1 MALSSW
7 NALYTH
13 IEQKFMRKRQWRQ
26 LHLLKVFVQ
35 HADPFGLSYPGE
47 DLIKELTGI
56 GTTAQV
62 NENMLFLTDGEY
74 VKVWETWNPR
84 RRIWDYDYQVSPF
97 VMYIREEYQGYCE
110 KLWITGERDYEYENA
125 VVIKLNGQP
134 ASEPES
140 EPTSV
145 TSNTTHHHH
154 PSNIS
159 AKRKGQSV
167 ELGDDYETETAEPP
181 KQRRRRKTGTGRST
195 EKENPQAAGRP
206 PAPEKLDGRKYRS
219 PLPRPDD
226 EDQAQ
231 DLHTVL
237 RLRLHQARGI
247 VANYDAGVIDVAK
260 RATLHAMENGRA
272 IDPPAL
278 FSYLVKKAAV
288 SSEDRNIYP
297 TRQEQIAASNAAM
310 NAYDD

>member
-62 NENMLFLTDGEY
+62 NENMQFLTDGEY
-74 VKVWETWNPR
+74 LKVWETWNPR
-84 RRIWDYDYQVSPF
+84 RRVWDYDYQVSPR

-159 AKRKGQSV
+159 AKRKGQQV
-167 ELGDDYETETAEPP
+167 GPGDDYETETAEPP
-181 KQRRRRKTGTGRST
+181 KQRRRRKTTGTGRAI
-195 EKENPQAAGRP
+195 EKDPQAVA
-206 PAPEKLDGRKYRS
+206 PAKLDGRKYRS

-231 DLHTVL
+231 DLHTML
-237 RLRLHQARGI
+237 RLRIHQARGL
-247 VANYDAGVIDVAK
+247 VANYEPAVIDAAK
-260 RATLHAMENGRA
+260 RATMHAMEKGTV

-288 SSEDRNIYP
+288 SPDDRKLYP
-297 TRQEQIAASNAAM
+297 TWNEKIAAANADD
-310 NAYDD
+310 NAYD

>member
-47 DLIKELTGI
+47 DLIKDLTGI

-74 VKVWETWNPR
+74 LKVWETWNPR

-97 VMYIREEYQGYCE
+97 VMYIREENMGYCE
-110 KLWITGERDYEYENA
+110 KLWITGERDYEFENA

-134 ASEPES
+134 TNKPES

-145 TSNTTHHHH
+145 TSNTNHHHH

-159 AKRKGQSV
+159 AKRKGQDIGP
-167 ELGDDYETETAEPP
+167 GDDYETETAEPP
-181 KQRRRRKTGTGRST
+181 KQRRRRKTTGTGRST
-195 EKENPQAAGRP
+195 EKENPQAVP
-206 PAPEKLDGRKYRS
+206 PAKLDGRKYRS
-219 PLPRPDD
+219 PLPANQ

-231 DLHTVL
+231 DLHMLL
-237 RLRLHQARGI
+237 RLRIHQARGMI
-247 VANYDAGVIDVAK
+247 ANYPADVIDVAK
-260 RATLHAMENGRA
+260 RAVLHGMEKGTV

-278 FSYLVKKAAV
+278 FSHLVKKAAV
-288 SSEDRNIYP
+288 SPQDRNIYP
-297 TRQEQIAASNAAM
+297 TREEQIAAANAAM